1 MFQEHELFEFL
12 NYTVQQNFNF
22 HIGGIPMAN
31 GFTRFFKAIWYTLTG
46 RAHEQADRLMENPEA
61 VRGAYEDI
69 IRDKQGNIQRYK
81 QAIGQLIALVE
92 QKKNSLKGLTDDI
105 DKLEQMKAG
114 AIAKAKSTAAALQEA
129 GTPDGEIKQ
138 DPDYVRC
145 VSSYNDFHST
155 LEEKNARVTELEED
169 IERAQG
175 DIESHKLQIISL
187 HRDLDKIKTEQSEA
201 VADLITAR
209 EQEDIADMLSGISTD
224 GTSAELSRM
233 REIREKAKGR
243 STVAQEL
250 AGTDSRAEEE
260 EFLAAARSTSATD
273 EFDSLIFGAQQ
284 TDSPEPTEESKEES
298 KSESELPL

>member
-1 MFQEHELFEFL
+1 
-12 NYTVQQNFNF
+12 
-22 HIGGIPMAN
+22 MAN
-31 GFTRFFKAIWYTLTG
+31 GITRFFKAIWYTLTG
-46 RAHEQADRLMENPEA
+46 RAHEQADKLMENPEA

-92 QKKNSLKGLTDDI
+92 QKKGSLKGLTEDI

-114 AIAKAKSTAAALQEA
+114 AIAKAQRTAKELQDA
-129 GTPDGEIKQ
+129 GTSQEEIKQ
-138 DPDYVRC
+138 DPEYVRC

-155 LEEKNARVTELEED
+155 LEEKNARVTELEQD
-169 IERAQG
+169 IERAQA
-175 DIESHKLQIISL
+175 DIESHKLQITGL

-209 EQEDIADMLSGISTD
+209 EQEDIADMLSGISMD

-243 STVAQEL
+243 SKVAQEL

-284 TDSPEPTEESKEES
+284 TDTPAQTEEAKDES

>member
-1 MFQEHELFEFL
+1 
-12 NYTVQQNFNF
+12 
-22 HIGGIPMAN
+22 MAN

-81 QAIGQLIALVE
+81 EAIGQLIALVE
-92 QKKNSLKGLTDDI
+92 QKKTSLKGLTDDI
-105 DKLEQMKAG
+105 EKLEKMKAG
-114 AIAKAKSTAAALQEA
+114 AIAKAKTTAAELQNA
-129 GTPDGEIKQ
+129 GTPDEEIKQ
-138 DPDYVRC
+138 HPDYVRC

-155 LEEKNARVTELEED
+155 LDEKNARIVELEQD

-175 DIESHKLQIISL
+175 DIESHKLQITGL

-201 VADLITAR
+201 VADLITAN
-209 EQEDIADMLSGISTD
+209 EQENIADMLSGISTD

-233 REIREKAKGR
+233 REIRERAKGR
-243 STVAQEL
+243 SKVAQEL

-260 EFLAAARSTSATD
+260 EFLAAANTTSATD

-284 TDSPEPTEESKEES
+284 SDAPAATEEA
-298 KSESELPL
+298 KSESDSQSDSELPL